1 MTRLGLASMY
11 WYLQTLILLCRV
23 SLHLFIH
30 PEYSPWTRVGT
41 LLEQRTWGS
50 NINTCLSFSTSLQSC
65 RPLTPGGGEMV
76 VWYSIYY
83 WRDLILQE
91 NNFDPWML
99 ENAWMLNSFTEHAYS
114 LCVWVSVWVS
124 VCVSVCMCVSQ
135 CVWLTDLGV
144 PEYAAGSMGS
154 SSSSEGLYSENRLCQ
169 QWQTTHI

>member
-1 MTRLGLASMY
+1 MY

-23 SLHLFIH
+23 ILHLFVH

-41 LLEQRTWGS
+41 LLEQRTWVS

-76 VWYSIYY
+76 VWYSIIIIITEEI
-83 WRDLILQE
+83 LTLQE

-114 LCVWVSVWVS
+114 LCVCVSVWVS
-124 VCVSVCMCVSQ
+124 VWVCECGCECVWVCESVCVTHWPGS
-135 CVWLTDLGV
+135 VGV
-144 PEYAAGSMGS
+144 CSWVHGV
-154 SSSSEGLYSENRLCQ
+154 
-169 QWQTTHI
+169 